1 MDILNRDIAS
11 TIGII
16 PKLDGNSPN
25 LPIQDKKIKTNG
37 K

>member
-1 MDILNRDIAS
+1 MEMLNRDIPS
-11 TIGII
+11 TIGNI
-16 PKLDGNSPN
+16 PKLEGNSPN